1 MGVASWS
8 FDLVWA
14 VGGSGPAGA
23 APAEAGWLVVLRGCA
38 GWLVAVCCV
47 V

>member
-1 MGVASWS
+1 
-8 FDLVWA
+8 L
-14 VGGSGPAGA
+14 GPGR
-23 APAEAGWLVVLRGCA
+23 PGLLLRRRWLVVLRGCA